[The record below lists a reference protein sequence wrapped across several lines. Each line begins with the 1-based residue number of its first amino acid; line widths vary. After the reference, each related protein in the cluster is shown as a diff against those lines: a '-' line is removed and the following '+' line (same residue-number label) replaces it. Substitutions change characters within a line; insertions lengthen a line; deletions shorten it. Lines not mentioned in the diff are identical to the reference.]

1 MLSPQSEIN
10 ECERE
15 GALQRLGIEAA
26 FSNTTAALT
35 TGAILAAFALHLGAN
50 NFTIG
55 LLAAIPFLT
64 QIAQLPAIWLIERY
78 RARKRIAVIS
88 SVIGRSM
95 LGVMALLPFAEGL
108 ALPGLFATTLIL
120 CLMGAIG
127 GCAWNAWM
135 RDLTPDE
142 RMGRV
147 FARRTLY
154 ATVTLMIAGLA
165 AGIGLQFSGSDAE
178 RLDLTFSIL
187 YLAGCISGMI
197 SAAIAARLPEP
208 RMSNRVENRIR
219 LWKIVRA
226 PLANRNFRQLMI
238 FICWWQFAVNL
249 ATPFFTVFFIN
260 SLGYGMGFVMVLTIV
275 SQIANALM
283 LGNWGRLTDRFNNRS
298 VLMVSAP
305 VYIFCIVAM
314 IGASQFAYT
323 DGRDAWLI
331 ALHIL
336 MGSSLGGTTL
346 AMTNIALK
354 LSPRG
359 ESTAYIATSG
369 LASSVAAG
377 SAPIIGGLLADF
389 FAVRQLAVSVNWTN
403 PDATFALFALELNH
417 WDFFFLLSGIVGLI
431 ALHRLSSVEEAGDI
445 EQKQM
450 VRQIFAQ
457 TRSSINNLSTVP
469 GLRALTE
476 IPESIFRDA
485 KVHARWLRIKQSA
498 GVE

>member
-1 MLSPQSEIN
+1 
-10 ECERE
+10 
-15 GALQRLGIEAA
+15 
-26 FSNTTAALT
+26 
-35 TGAILAAFALHLGAN
+35 
-50 NFTIG
+50 
-55 LLAAIPFLT
+55 
-64 QIAQLPAIWLIERY
+64 
-78 RARKRIAVIS
+78 
-88 SVIGRSM
+88 
-95 LGVMALLPFAEGL
+95 
-108 ALPGLFATTLIL
+108 LIL
-120 CLMGAIG
+120 CLMGAVG
-127 GCAWNAWM
+127 GCAWNAWL
-135 RDLTPDE
+135 RDLTPDDC
-142 RMGRV
+142 MGRV

-165 AGIGLQFSGSDAE
+165 AGIGLQLSGSDIGQ
-178 RLDLTFSIL
+178 RNLTFAAL
-187 YLAGCISGMI
+187 YLVGCASGMI
-197 SAAIAARLPEP
+197 SAAIATRLPEP
-208 RMSNRVENRIR
+208 KMPGRSDRSEN
-219 LWKIVRA
+219 LWSIVCA
-226 PLANRNFRQLMI
+226 PLADRNFKKLII

-249 ATPFFTVFFIN
+249 ATPFFTVYFVN
-260 SLGYGMGFVMVLTIV
+260 RLDYDMGFVMLLTVV
-275 SQIANALM
+275 SQFANALT

-314 IGASQFAYT
+314 IGASQITST

-331 ALHIL
+331 GLHLL
-336 MGSSLGGTTL
+336 MGASLGGTTL

-369 LASSVAAG
+369 LASSMAAG
-377 SAPIIGGLLADF
+377 SAPIIGGLVADF
-389 FAVRQLAVSVNWTN
+389 FAVRQLAVSVSWTN
-403 PDATFALFALELNH
+403 PDSTFALLSLNINH

-469 GLRALTE
+469 GLRVLTE

-485 KVHARWLRIKQSA
+485 RILSRWRRMRPAA
-498 GVE
+498 GDS

>member
-1 MLSPQSEIN
+1 MLSPKAHISEA
-10 ECERE
+10 ERDK
-15 GALQRLGIEAA
+15 ALQRLGIEAA

-55 LLAAIPFLT
+55 VLAAIPFLT
-64 QIAQLPAIWLIERY
+64 QIAQLPTILLIERL
-78 RARKRIAVIS
+78 RARKKIAVLS
-88 SVIGRSM
+88 SIIGRTM
-95 LGVMALLPFAEGL
+95 LGLMALLPFAGAYAL
-108 ALPGLFATTLIL
+108 AGLFTTTLIL
-120 CLMGAIG
+120 CIMGAVG
-127 GCAWNAWM
+127 GCAWNAWL
-135 RDLTPDE
+135 RDLTPDD

-147 FARRTLY
+147 FARRTVY

-165 AGIGLQFSGSDAE
+165 AGVGLQLSGDDNQQ
-178 RLDLTFSIL
+178 RNLTFSAL
-187 YLAGCISGMI
+187 YLVGCVSGMI

-208 RMSNRVENRIR
+208 QMPVLGDRAVR
-219 LWKIVRA
+219 LWSIVRA
-226 PLANRNFRQLMI
+226 PLANQNFRKLII

-249 ATPFFTVFFIN
+249 ATPFFTVFLVN
-260 SLGYGMGFVMVLTIV
+260 SLGYGMGFVMLLTII
-275 SQIANALM
+275 SQLANALT
-283 LGNWGRLTDRFNNRS
+283 LSNWGRLTDRFNNRS
-298 VLMVSAP
+298 VLLVSAP
-305 VYIFCIVAM
+305 TYIFCIVAM
-314 IGASQFAYT
+314 IGASQIAHA
-323 DGRDAWLI
+323 DGRSAWLI
-331 ALHIL
+331 GLHLL
-336 MGSSLGGTTL
+336 MGASLGGTTL

-369 LASSVAAG
+369 LLSALAAG
-377 SAPIIGGLLADF
+377 SAPIIGGLVADF
-389 FAVRQLAVSVNWTN
+389 FAVRQLAVSVSWTN
-403 PDATFALFALELNH
+403 PDATFALLELNLNH
-417 WDFFFLLSGIVGLI
+417 WDFFFLLSGLVGLI

-485 KVHARWLRIKQSA
+485 KIRTRWLRMRQAA
-498 GVE
+498 GDT

>member
-1 MLSPQSEIN
+1 MLSPQAHISEV
-10 ECERE
+10 ERDA
-15 GALQRLGIEAA
+15 ALQRLGIEAA
-26 FSNTTAALT
+26 FSSTTAALT

-64 QIAQLPAIWLIERY
+64 QIAQLPTILLIEKL
-78 RARKRIAVIS
+78 RARKRIAVLTSI
-88 SVIGRSM
+88 IGRSM
-95 LGVMALLPFAEGL
+95 LGVMALLPFAGIY
-108 ALPGLFATTLIL
+108 ALPAMFAATVIL
-120 CLMGAIG
+120 CVMGAIG
-127 GCAWNAWM
+127 GCAWNAWL
-135 RDLTPDE
+135 RDLTPDD

-147 FARRTLY
+147 FARRSIY

-165 AGIGLQFSGSDAE
+165 AGIGLQLSGNDVQQ
-178 RLDLTFSIL
+178 RNLTFSGL
-187 YLAGCISGMI
+187 YLVGCVSGLI

-208 RMSNRVENRIR
+208 QMTARGENAPR
-219 LWKIVRA
+219 LSSVIRA
-226 PLANRNFRQLMI
+226 PLANHNFRKLII

-249 ATPFFTVFFIN
+249 ATPFFTVFLVN
-260 SLGYGMGFVMVLTIV
+260 SLGYDMGFVMLLTIV
-275 SQIANALM
+275 SQLANALT

-305 VYIFCIVAM
+305 TYIMCVVAM
-314 IGASQFAYT
+314 IGASQIASV
-323 DGRDAWLI
+323 DGRSAWLVG
-331 ALHIL
+331 LHLL
-336 MGSSLGGTTL
+336 MGASLGGTTL

-359 ESTAYIATSG
+359 ESTAYIAASG
-369 LASSVAAG
+369 LVSSLVAG
-377 SAPIIGGLLADF
+377 SAPIVGGLVADF
-389 FAVRQLAVSVNWTN
+389 FAVRQLAVSVSWTN
-403 PDATFALFALELNH
+403 PDATFALISLNLNH
-417 WDFFFLLSGIVGLI
+417 WDFFFLLSGFVGLI

-485 KVHARWLRIKQSA
+485 KIRSRWLRMRQAA
-498 GVE
+498 GEP